1 MWHQRARHWK
11 LWHGT
16 CTTRAG
22 SIACIRRLPMQMGY
36 QWLVPK
42 DWQVWGLTLIIHG
55 QATTISALQ
64 NCLWF
69 HGCQTS
75 WMITSK
81 PAWNQS
87 ASPIHSYIA
96 PMTTRWCKHIWWLP
110 IAAETRMQTKPFC
123 VCVVWGVHEIHFHCF
138 MHNVMAMT
146 YHATTPPQEG
156 YTISPMEQQKPSRL
170 LQAKA
175 AS

>member
-1 MWHQRARHWK
+1 
-11 LWHGT
+11 
-16 CTTRAG
+16 
-22 SIACIRRLPMQMGY
+22 MQMGY

-123 VCVVWGVHEIHFHCF
+123 VCGAWGVHEIHFHCF

-156 YTISPMEQQKPSRL
+156 YTIFPHGA
-170 LQAKA
+170 AKA
-175 AS
+175 Q